1 MPAAALLVAVAVLAA
16 CGPAAPD
23 GPSTSAAVT
32 SGPTGP
38 VGDGATSA
46 AAPPTTTAA
55 PTTSAVPTTT
65 APAEPTPDELAGLLS
80 REVPDSGDGEPVVVP
95 GSAAAPGPGTDEIT
109 VAVAVEGGVP
119 ADGEAFAAFV
129 LATLND
135 PRGWP
140 HEGYTFART
149 GDGAAADVTVVLAS
163 PALTDRLCKPLVTY
177 GKLSCRNGNRSVL
190 TFYRWVNGIPEYA
203 DDLTAYRRYLVNH
216 EVGHFLGKGH
226 VSCPGAGALAPVM
239 MQQTKGLDGC
249 TRNSWPYP

>member
-1 MPAAALLVAVAVLAA
+1 MLAASVLVGAAVLLAG
-16 CGPAAPD
+16 CGGAPEDD
-23 GPSTSAAVT
+23 GSTSAVA
-32 SGPTGP
+32 TGP

-46 AAPPTTTAA
+46 APPSSAAPATTPPTSAA
-55 PTTSAVPTTT
+55 PTTT
-65 APAEPTPDELAGLLS
+65 APAEPTPDQLAGLLS
-80 REVPDSGDGEPVVVP
+80 HEVPDAGDGTPVVVA
-95 GSAAAPGPGTDEIT
+95 GSAAAPGPGTDEVT
-109 VAVAVEGGVP
+109 VAVSVEGGLP

-135 PRGWP
+135 SRGWP

-149 GDGAAADVTVVLAS
+149 DDPDAADVTVVLAS

-177 GKLSCRNGNRSVL
+177 GKLSCRNGDRSVL
-190 TFYRWVNGIPEYA
+190 TWYRWVQGIPEYA

-226 VSCPGAGALAPVM
+226 VSCPAAGALAPVM

-249 TRNSWPYP
+249 ARNSWPYP